1 MFNKNSLTFFRKSLI
16 IVFACA
22 TALLGSSCVKLVT
35 PESAPIRVNYRSSSP
50 VSVSVVDERVNAS
63 GGKLK
68 DRYLGRCRLGFYG
81 IPTSILDPKMNISQR
96 VYEQIKVGFAQKGV
110 EVTPADSG
118 SVKTLVI
125 RIKDDTWIDFAN
137 PLYGKE
143 SILYF
148 NATAEVVSNGKARA
162 GAQSKFERKF
172 RYDVNDS
179 LFNQAILTLQPEFS
193 KLLNEPKIQ
202 SALVP

>member
-1 MFNKNSLTFFRKSLI
+1 MTNKYSLI
-16 IVFACA
+16 FLRKTVTMVFACA
-22 TALLGSSCVKLVT
+22 TAILGSSCVKLVT
-35 PESAPIRVNYRSSSP
+35 PESAPIHVNYRSSSP
-50 VSVSVVDERVNAS
+50 VGVSVVDERVNSS
-63 GGKLK
+63 GGRLK
-68 DRYLGRCRLGFYG
+68 DHYLGRCRLGLYG
-81 IPTSILDPKMNISQR
+81 IPSSILDPKMSISER
-96 VYEQIKVGFAQKGV
+96 VYEQVKAGFNQKGV
-110 EVTPADSG
+110 EVVPATNG
-118 SVKTLVI
+118 SEKTLVI

-137 PLYGKE
+137 PLYGNE

-148 NATAEVVSNGKARA
+148 NAAAEVVSNGKVRA
-162 GAQSKFERKF
+162 VTQSKLERKF

>member
-1 MFNKNSLTFFRKSLI
+1 MS
-16 IVFACA
+16 
-22 TALLGSSCVKLVT
+22 
-35 PESAPIRVNYRSSSP
+35 
-50 VSVSVVDERVNAS
+50 
-63 GGKLK
+63 
-68 DRYLGRCRLGFYG
+68 
-81 IPTSILDPKMNISQR
+81 ISQR

-148 NATAEVVSNGKARA
+148 NVAAEVVSNGKARS
-162 GAQSKFERKF
+162 GAQSKLERKF

-193 KLLNEPKIQ
+193 KLLSEPKIQ
-202 SALVP
+202 SALAP